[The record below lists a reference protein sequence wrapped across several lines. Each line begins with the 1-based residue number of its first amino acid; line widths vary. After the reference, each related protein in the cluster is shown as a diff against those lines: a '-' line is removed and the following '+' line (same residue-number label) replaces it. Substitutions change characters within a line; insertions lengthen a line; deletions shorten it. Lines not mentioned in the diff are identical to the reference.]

1 MTALVRGRAA
11 TVKDVA
17 RHAGVSASTVSN
29 VLHGRP
35 SVATEIRAR
44 VEAAIAEVG
53 YVPSVVGRQL
63 RSGTSEV
70 IQLAL
75 PDIRSPY
82 YSALAH
88 TVIQRAR
95 GLGLTVVI
103 EETGG
108 AVDQEQR
115 VATSHPHRGI
125 GGTLICPTSLT
136 SDDLAQLRPAMPTVL
151 LGEHTR
157 GDQFDQVFIDS
168 RAAARDVAA
177 HLVATGRR
185 RFAFVGTER
194 GGKSSGPGALRLEGV
209 RDVLRDEG
217 LSLPGSAVFGTP
229 DFGRD
234 TGVAVGERLPVG
246 DGGFD
251 AVVCA
256 TDELAVGVLH
266 ALGRRGV
273 RVPDDVAVT
282 GWDDAPES
290 RFVTPALTT
299 VAHDLD
305 DVAAAALGFV
315 IGRKADPARRPGR
328 HVAPHR
334 LVVRGSTVGSPPAS

>member
-1 MTALVRGRAA
+1 MTSLVRGRPA

-29 VLHGRP
+29 VLHGRS
-35 SVATEIRAR
+35 SVADEIRAR
-44 VEAAIAEVG
+44 VEAAITEVG
-53 YVPSVVGRQL
+53 YVPSAAGRLL

-95 GLGLTVVI
+95 ELGMTVVI
-103 EETGG
+103 EETDG
-108 AVDQEQR
+108 AVEQEQR
-115 VATSHPHRGI
+115 VASSHPHRGV
-125 GGTLICPTSLT
+125 GGTLICPMSLT
-136 SDDLAQLRPAMPTVL
+136 SDDLAELRPELPTVL

-157 GDQFDQVFIDS
+157 GDAFDQVFIDS
-168 RAAARDVAA
+168 RAAARDVAT

-185 RFAFVGTER
+185 RFAFVGTEH
-194 GGKSSGPGALRLEGV
+194 GKGTGPGALRLEGV
-209 RDVLRDEG
+209 RDVLRAEG
-217 LSLPGSAVFGTP
+217 LDLPDSAVLGTP
-229 DFGRD
+229 DFGRE
-234 TGVAVGERLPVG
+234 TGVAVGERLPAG
-246 DGGFD
+246 ESGYD

-266 ALGRRGV
+266 ALAGRGV
-273 RVPDDVAVT
+273 EVPREIAVT

-290 RFVTPALTT
+290 RFVTPSLTT

-305 DVAAAALGFV
+305 DLAAAALGFV
-315 IGRKADPARRPGR
+315 TARRADPARRPGR
-328 HVAPHR
+328 HVSPHR
-334 LVVRGSTVGSPPAS
+334 LVVRDSTQTG